1 MLCKPSQ
8 NQIIDIMQWDLH
20 SGNTTHDP
28 PLERSLSTS
37 ITSFSTTPHP
47 TDKTAPDI
55 PVELTTGFR
64 LLGQPVG
71 SATFASDFFAH
82 RINDIKKYITSLIDN
97 ITNQLTRLR
106 NSSPSA
112 SYKHY
117 PISSLR
123 TFSLIYQLTI
133 LTHPGKNGMAYLP
146 PASTLSSKRSS
157 AHSSPPRT

>member
-37 ITSFSTTPHP
+37 IASFSTTPRP

-64 LLGQPVG
+64 LLGQPIG
-71 SATFASDFFAH
+71 SATFASDFFAR
-82 RINDIKKYITSLIDN
+82 RINGVKKYITSLIDD
-97 ITNQLTRLR
+97 ITNQ
-106 NSSPSA
+106 
-112 SYKHY
+112 
-117 PISSLR
+117 
-123 TFSLIYQLTI
+123 
-133 LTHPGKNGMAYLP
+133 
-146 PASTLSSKRSS
+146 
-157 AHSSPPRT
+157 